1 MVAGKKDIVLLEMSI
16 HTSSV
21 SSVDVEVWTRPGSY
35 VGHEKNRSA
44 WHRIAKTSVLGRGE
58 GQLTPL
64 PKDAFDPIRIQAGE
78 TQGMYVTLL
87 TAEIRYSKGSVYVSN
102 DDLSITQGVGVS
114 YPFKNTFQ
122 PRNWEGQIK
131 YTLDASAIDAL
142 PTSAPTPVPVV
153 RTLETTMEGG
163 NGQSGNM
170 VDCVAINDVEILGI
184 SHIHTNTL
192 DMVDVEV
199 YTKVGSYL
207 GYETDE
213 SAWTLITTVSVKGS
227 GKGQRTLLPEDLFD
241 TPVTVNAGETQAFYI
256 TLTTAQMRY
265 SDGDDLGAVYADD
278 ANLKI
283 LQGAGVVYPYRA
295 TYEPRVW
302 NGGLIYSTTG
312 DE

>member
-1 MVAGKKDIVLLEMSI
+1 MKSTYLKTRKLEKVHVANDIVQRIRRLDPPGRFLKEDEDGTWWDIGDEKARKKVGQALREVVPDIWPQLGSG
-16 HTSSV
+16 
-21 SSVDVEVWTRPGSY
+21 VEG
-35 VGHEKNRSA
+35 G
-44 WHRIAKTSVLGRGE
+44 G
-58 GQLTPL
+58 
-64 PKDAFDPIRIQAGE
+64 
-78 TQGMYVTLL
+78 
-87 TAEIRYSKGSVYVSN
+87 
-102 DDLSITQGVGVS
+102 
-114 YPFKNTFQ
+114 
-122 PRNWEGQIK
+122 
-131 YTLDASAIDAL
+131 
-142 PTSAPTPVPVV
+142 APAV
-153 RTLETTMEGG
+153 RTLETTMIGG

-192 DMVDVEV
+192 DTVDVEV
-199 YTKVGSYL
+199 YTKVGTYRGS
-207 GYETDE
+207 ERDE
-213 SAWTLITTVSVKGS
+213 SAWTLIATASVKGS

-265 SDGDDLGAVYADD
+265 SDGEELGAVYADD